1 VRPLKEGGRD
11 RTRSISLDGDVAE
24 IAENLARNNLLSRTL
39 SELLRN
45 AYGFASEK
53 ERAEARLFELTSQR
67 KEAQKAEEE
76 ALAVLEAIH
85 AQEQAKQAEVE
96 AALNATRHQ
105 ALKDLERQI
114 TAKKTWLT
122 HADDT
127 AKLNREIRDLEA
139 RLERMKNGEVLD

>member
-1 VRPLKEGGRD
+1 M
-11 RTRSISLDGDVAE
+11 
-24 IAENLARNNLLSRTL
+24 
-39 SELLRN
+39 LRN